1 MKIDGNRLNP
11 ETVTTAKVDPAQ
23 GDRQGRV
30 GKSAGGHD
38 DQVHVSSDAQLATA
52 AAAAAAT
59 SPDIRQDRVA
69 GARKALDAGTVG
81 ADTVR
86 LADSMIDSLLG
97 R

>member
-11 ETVTTAKVDPAQ
+11 ETVTSARVDATQ

-30 GKSAGGHD
+30 GKSAEGAG
-38 DQVHVSSDAQLATA
+38 DQVRVSSDAQLATA
-52 AAAAAAT
+52 AAAAAAG
-59 SPDIRQDRVA
+59 SPDIRQDKVA
-69 GARKALDAGTVG
+69 SARKALEAGTVG

-86 LADSMIDSLLG
+86 LADKMIDSLLG